1 MKLNLLSFVILILIC
16 QFILVSNLFAQE
28 EPLPSKKNVLKLDIV
43 WILGE
48 AFNFSYERVLTDE
61 SSLQFGVIFGNGGG
75 LGTVSYRYYLSD
87 TPAPKGVHISPMV
100 GLGSMENFGFIGG
113 LMIGKQGYFKQK
125 ITLDAFIGPAY
136 LTGDGDGA
144 FTLFGGVTVGLA
156 F

>member
-1 MKLNLLSFVILILIC
+1 MKVKPPVLI
-16 QFILVSNLFAQE
+16 ILVFIGQFFFITNLFAQE
-28 EPLPSKKNVLKLDIV
+28 EPVPSKKNVLKLDIV

-61 SSLQFGVIFGNGGG
+61 SSLQLGIIFGNGGG

-136 LTGDGDGA
+136 LTGGGDGA
-144 FTLFGGVTVGLA
+144 FTLFGGVTVGIA

>member
-1 MKLNLLSFVILILIC
+1 MKFKLAGFIILILLG
-16 QFILVSNLFAQE
+16 QFLFLSNLSAQE
-28 EPLPSKKNVLKLDIV
+28 EPVASKKNVLKLDII

-87 TPAPKGVHISPMV
+87 TPAPKGIHISPMV

-136 LTGDGDGA
+136 LTGGGDGA
-144 FTLFGGVTVGLA
+144 FTLFGGVTVGIA